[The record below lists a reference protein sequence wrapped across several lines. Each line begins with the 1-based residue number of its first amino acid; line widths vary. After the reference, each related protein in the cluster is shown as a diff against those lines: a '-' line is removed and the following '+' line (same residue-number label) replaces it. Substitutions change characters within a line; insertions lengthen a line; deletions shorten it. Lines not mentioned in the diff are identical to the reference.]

1 MSLTI
6 ARTPAGI
13 TECVNSAEVRPST
26 AFSQEQMEK
35 HPDMVAEHVAQY
47 SSQRELSSSGPNLGS
62 GGNPMLF
69 KKQILRI
76 SKYRSIG
83 EGTYNYFIEAG
94 KSKMCP
100 HEI

>member
-1 MSLTI
+1 
-6 ARTPAGI
+6 
-13 TECVNSAEVRPST
+13 
-26 AFSQEQMEK
+26 MEK

-76 SKYRSIG
+76 SKYRSMG
-83 EGTYNYFIEAG
+83 EGTHNYFIEAG
-94 KSKMCP
+94 KSMCP